1 MAEIRFYHLESQNL
15 DTALPALVS
24 KALSKGHR
32 IVIKAPDN
40 AEVERLN
47 THLWAFD
54 PNSFLPHGS
63 KKDGHNTDQ
72 PVWLTDND
80 ETPNNADVL
89 ILTHNCEHTDL
100 GKFKLICDMF
110 DGRNNDAVQ
119 AARTRWKSYKEAEHD
134 VTYWQQAAQGGW
146 AEKS

>member
-1 MAEIRFYHLESQNL
+1 MADIRFYHLERQNL
-15 DTALPALVS
+15 DSALPALVS

-40 AEVERLN
+40 TEVERLN

-54 PNSFLPHGS
+54 PNSFIPHGS

-72 PVWLTDND
+72 PVWLTDDDEIPND
-80 ETPNNADVL
+80 ADVL
-89 ILTHNCEHTDL
+89 ILTHNCEHGDL
-100 GKFKLICDMF
+100 AQFKLVCDMF
-110 DGRNNDAVQ
+110 DGRNDNAVQ
-119 AARTRWKSYKEAEHD
+119 AARQRWKQYKDADHN

-146 AEKS
+146 TEKS